1 MKKMIIKKCL
11 EIGEREVLKNFVR
24 NYKSVYSMCML
35 EHLIESEDTLDES
48 LYFCENKCEALH
60 MCTLAIY
67 ACLL

>member
-1 MKKMIIKKCL
+1 MKKMIKECL
-11 EIGEREVLKNFVR
+11 EIGEREALKNFVR

-48 LYFCENKCEALH
+48 LYFCDNVCEVKSICNLAL
-60 MCTLAIY
+60 Y

>member
-1 MKKMIIKKCL
+1 MKRMLIKKCL

-35 EHLIESEDTLDES
+35 EHLIEDGYPLDES
-48 LYFCENKCEALH
+48 LHFCDNICEVKSMCNLAL
-60 MCTLAIY
+60 Y